1 MRKRK
6 RRHLRRPLRHI
17 SWRVILPL
25 LVVSVTI
32 ASAGRRSEVTFAWMG
47 SVIGSRAPLH
57 ENLPISPTLLNQAHR
72 LMQRLE
78 KNNGKAY
85 PLAEVARGL
94 QQRNILLGRSLTVQW
109 DADDET
115 SFEPWTASAA
125 AFPFWVQPDFDAK
138 EFSYDFNADMILRTL
153 ETSMPSTIVAPID
166 TFLLGT
172 KEDHGVLYAVTSG
185 RAEPGYVVDE
195 ERAAKEIR
203 STLLAS
209 TQTGVMLPVDAVQ
222 GMFINQGGVDLG
234 PLTLLATG
242 RSNFAGSG
250 QGRISNVRKGLHE
263 LIHNIVIPPGA
274 TFSFNRAVNNMN
286 VPGGWEDALVI
297 FNGKDL
303 ISSPGGGIC
312 QVATTVYRAALNAGM
327 PIVERANHS
336 LYVTYYAKYGVG
348 IDATVYP
355 KRQDL
360 VFVNDTG
367 NYLLLQAYAKGF
379 EAYVNVYGA
388 PDGRSVALRGPFF
401 STNTTSDV
409 LAALGAPVRKNEIAW
424 LHVVRYA
431 DGVERNSV
439 IRSRYSSIPKSVR
452 DTYAK
457 TEELAWRGF

>member
-1 MRKRK
+1 M
-6 RRHLRRPLRHI
+6 PL
-17 SWRVILPL
+17 SVILPL

-32 ASAGRRSEVTFAWMG
+32 ASAGRRSDVTFAWMG
-47 SVIGSRAPLH
+47 SVVGSRASLH

-72 LMQRLE
+72 LMQRIK
-78 KNNGKAY
+78 KNHGKTY

-94 QQRNILLGRSLTVQW
+94 QQRNILRGRSLTVQW
-109 DADDET
+109 DADDGT
-115 SFEPWTASAA
+115 YFEPWTVSASAY
-125 AFPFWVQPDFDAK
+125 PFWVQPDFDAK
-138 EFSYDFNADMILRTL
+138 ELSFDFNADMIGRTL
-153 ETSMPSTIVAPID
+153 QLSMPSDIVAPID

-195 ERAAKEIR
+195 GSAAKELR
-203 STLLAS
+203 STLLAIS
-209 TQTGVMLPVDAVQ
+209 QTGVTLPVTATQ
-222 GMFINQGGVDLG
+222 GMFINQGGVNLG

-263 LIHNIVIPPGA
+263 LIHNVIIPPGES
-274 TFSFNRAVNNMN
+274 FSFNRAVNDMN

-355 KRQDL
+355 KQQDL

-388 PDGRSVALRGPFF
+388 PDGRSVALRGPYF
-401 STNTTSDV
+401 STNTTPDI
-409 LAALGAPVRKNEIAW
+409 LAVLGAPVRKNEIAW

-431 DGVERNSV
+431 DGVQNSNV

-457 TEELAWRGF
+457 AEELAWRGL